1 VSRLS
6 RLVVVGGASLSL
18 LVAAVGVAAGNGSPT
33 PTDPSVLVAI
43 SPCRAVDTRTGAGP
57 LTNGSTSA
65 FQITGVNSLAAQGG
79 NAAGCGVPDDATAVS
94 ASITVTGTVGEGY
107 VTLYPT
113 GDVMPVSSSINW
125 FASGQTLASSIEVAL
140 GGGQVD
146 AFAAGGSTQFIL
158 DITGYYQTG
167 GAGPTGPEGPTG
179 PSGAAGAQ
187 GSVGPAGPSGSV
199 GPAGPTG
206 ATGPTGPAGPT
217 GPTGPTGPAGAG
229 AILAASGGEPISVTT
244 IAGGLAGTPVM
255 LPLSGTGSE
264 PGSSVLSSSIDT
276 TEAGDVV
283 QVFPRDGTITS
294 ISARFSTTAALTL
307 VGTTGTITAQLYT
320 SGTGD
325 NTLTPVAG
333 AICTMAPDLTG
344 VLAIGTL
351 TSCTTTGLS
360 IPVTN
365 QTSGVLVVSATAA
378 GVTLINTF
386 TGYASVSLTVV

>member
-1 VSRLS
+1 MSRLS

-18 LVAAVGVAAGNGSPT
+18 LVAAVGVVAAGNGAPT

-57 LTNGSTSA
+57 LTNGSTST
-65 FQITGVNSLAAQGG
+65 FQIAGANSLAAQGG

-113 GDVMPVSSSINW
+113 GDVMPASSSINW

-146 AFAAGGSTQFIL
+146 AFAAGGSTQFIV

-167 GAGPTGPEGPTG
+167 GAGPAGPEGPTG
-179 PSGAAGAQ
+179 PSGAAGAT
-187 GSVGPAGPSGSV
+187 GSVGPAGPSGATGSV
-199 GPAGPTG
+199 GPA
-206 ATGPTGPAGPT
+206 

-294 ISARFSTTAALTL
+294 ISARFSTSEALSL
-307 VGTTGTITAQLYT
+307 VGSTGTITAQLYT

-333 AICTMAPDLTG
+333 AMCTMAPVLTG